1 MGLCLSLQLHAFR
14 YNKFVP
20 LDTTLLVRASVTR
33 ILGRRVHVMGGL
45 YEALTGEPHAEAEGV
60 FYIIRP
66 ETEDDLIPYEDALQR
81 FGRTVNSKRQIEE
94 LRAYFAPAGRSSK
107 L

>member
-1 MGLCLSLQLHAFR
+1 M
-14 YNKFVP
+14 P
-20 LDTTLLVRASVTR
+20 LETPLLLRASVTR

-45 YEALTGEPHAEAEGV
+45 YDRLTGEPHAEAEGV

-66 ETEDDLIPYEDALQR
+66 ESEDDLIPYEEALQR
-81 FGRTVNSKRQIEE
+81 FGRLVSAKRQSEE
-94 LRAYFAPAGRSSK
+94 VRSYYSSVGGRLSK